1 MYGTE
6 SLVTD
11 FFFIA
16 ESERND
22 IQRYSSNWERSRIE
36 DFWTGTSNKFIFLIE
51 KKEQKVRL
59 NIHWQRKK
67 LLSFYFLQVA
77 NITLYPELFSL
88 ENNLLTPTFK
98 NKRPVLR
105 KKFQSV
111 IDDLYAE
118 IEKWN
123 AKWKTKESILYKK
136 LLKF

>member
-51 KKEQKVRL
+51 KKKEQKVRL
-59 NIHWQRKK
+59 NI
-67 LLSFYFLQVA
+67 
-77 NITLYPELFSL
+77 SL
-88 ENNLLTPTFK
+88 AT
-98 NKRPVLR
+98 
-105 KKFQSV
+105 
-111 IDDLYAE
+111 
-118 IEKWN
+118 
-123 AKWKTKESILYKK
+123 
-136 LLKF
+136 